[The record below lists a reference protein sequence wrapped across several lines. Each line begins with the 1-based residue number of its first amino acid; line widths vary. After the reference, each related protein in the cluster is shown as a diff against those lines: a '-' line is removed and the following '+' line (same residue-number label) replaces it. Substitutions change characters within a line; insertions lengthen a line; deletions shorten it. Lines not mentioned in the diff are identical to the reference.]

1 MSPGITTMFRLLAA
15 AALLAFALPAAAQS
29 TARVEPVA
37 KALGLP
43 ALLVIMHQEG
53 VGYGADLETDLLQGR
68 GGPAWSATV
77 AAIYDTGR
85 MEAMILQRLEAEL
98 DDGEIPG
105 ILAFFEAE
113 AGQHI
118 IALEIAARRAML
130 DEDVEAAARDGWMAL
145 EAEGGTRWELLT
157 EFAEVN
163 DLVESNVAGA
173 MTANYAFYRG
183 LADGGAFRD
192 EMTEEQILS
201 DVWEQE
207 QVIREETVDW
217 VYSFTSLAY
226 QPLSD
231 EEFRAY
237 VDFAATDAGQA
248 LNAALFTA
256 FNDMF
261 AKISGDLGRGAAKFL
276 AGQDI

>member
-1 MSPGITTMFRLLAA
+1 MLRLSVA
-15 AALLAFALPAAAQS
+15 AALLAFALPVAAQS
-29 TARVEPVA
+29 TARVEPVSD
-37 KALGLP
+37 ALALP
-43 ALLVIMHQEG
+43 ALLEVMHQEG
-53 VGYGADLETDLLQGR
+53 MGYGADLEADLLQGR
-68 GGPAWSATV
+68 GGAAWAATV

-85 MEAMILQRLEAEL
+85 MKGMILQGLDAEL
-98 DDGEIPG
+98 DDGEIREIVG
-105 ILAFFEAE
+105 FFETE

-118 IALEIAARRAML
+118 IALEIAARQALL

-145 EAEGGTRWELLT
+145 EAHGGTRWELLT

-192 EMTEEQILS
+192 EMTEDQILS
-201 DVWEQE
+201 DVWNQE
-207 QVIREETVDW
+207 QAIRDETVDW

-248 LNAALFTA
+248 LNSALFAA

-261 AKISGDLGRGAAKFL
+261 AQISSDLGGGAARFL